1 VRDNPAERLHDL
13 LSAFKG
19 VANQP
24 MLSAWA
30 AVLGVERDNLPELL
44 HAVAAVTA
52 LPAQLEADLRA
63 ALPPDN
69 DLELFLAWKPKV
81 EAAMQGFAN
90 SGTTADGVQRQYDD
104 STLVSLQHA
113 SHALR
118 TSGREL
124 QDDQL
129 TTLADALQGLD
140 ELISGSADIDTELQV
155 FLLDLVYEM
164 KRAVRLV
171 RVQGVDGLQVALER
185 SVGALHVRAGLGQPL
200 PDPDSHVGRRFFAV
214 IAQLG
219 GLIAFGNSSFALGG
233 NVLDVLRAIGS

>member
-1 VRDNPAERLHDL
+1 MRDNPAQRLHDL
-13 LSAFKG
+13 LSAFKQ

-30 AVLGVERDNLPELL
+30 SVLGVERDNLPELL
-44 HAVAAVTA
+44 HAIAAVTT
-52 LPAQLEADLRA
+52 LPAQLEVDLRA
-63 ALPPDN
+63 ALPDD
-69 DLELFLAWKPKV
+69 DLELFLGWKPKV

-90 SGTTADGVQRQYDD
+90 SGTNVDVVQNQYDD
-104 STLVSLQHA
+104 STLLSLRHA
-113 SHALR
+113 SHALQAG
-118 TSGREL
+118 GREL

-129 TTLADALQGLD
+129 TMLADALQELD
-140 ELISGSADIDTELQV
+140 ESISGSADIDQELQV

-185 SVGALHVRAGLGQPL
+185 SVGALYLRAGLGQPL
-200 PDPDSHVGRRFFAV
+200 PDPGSHVGRKLFAV

-219 GLIAFGNSSFALGG
+219 GVIAFGNSSFELGG
-233 NVLDVLRAIGS
+233 NVFDALRTIGS

>member
-1 VRDNPAERLHDL
+1 MHDNPAERLHDL
-13 LSAFKG
+13 LTAFKG
-19 VANQP
+19 VADQP

-30 AVLGVERDNLPELL
+30 AVLGVERDNLPELM

-52 LPAQLEADLRA
+52 LPSQLEADLRA
-63 ALPPDN
+63 VLPDN

-81 EAAMQGFAN
+81 QAAMEGFTN

-104 STLVSLQHA
+104 ATLVSLQHA

-118 TSGREL
+118 GSGRDL

-129 TTLADALQGLD
+129 TTLADALEGLD
-140 ELISGSADIDTELQV
+140 ELISGSADIDSELQV
-155 FLLDLVYEM
+155 FLLDLVCEM

-185 SVGALHVRAGLGQPL
+185 SVGALYVRAGLGQPL
-200 PDPDSHVGRRFFAV
+200 PDPVSHVGRRFFAV

>member
-1 VRDNPAERLHDL
+1 MHDNPAERLHDL
-13 LSAFKG
+13 LTAFKG
-19 VANQP
+19 VADQP

-30 AVLGVERDNLPELL
+30 AVLGVERDNLPELM

-52 LPAQLEADLRA
+52 LPVQLEADLRA
-63 ALPPDN
+63 ALPDN

-104 STLVSLQHA
+104 ATLVSLQHA

-118 TSGREL
+118 SGGREI

-129 TTLADALQGLD
+129 TTLADALQGLE
-140 ELISGSADIDTELQV
+140 ELISGSADIDTDLQV

-185 SVGALHVRAGLGQPL
+185 SVGALYVRVGLGQPL
-200 PDPDSHVGRRFFAV
+200 PDRGSEVGRRFFAV

>member
-1 VRDNPAERLHDL
+1 MHDNPAERLHDL
-13 LSAFKG
+13 LTAFKG
-19 VANQP
+19 VADQP

-30 AVLGVERDNLPELL
+30 AVLGVERDNLPELM

-52 LPAQLEADLRA
+52 LPVQLEADLRA
-63 ALPPDN
+63 ALPDN

-104 STLVSLQHA
+104 ATLVSLQHA

-118 TSGREL
+118 SSGREL

-140 ELISGSADIDTELQV
+140 ELISGSADIDTDLQV

-185 SVGALHVRAGLGQPL
+185 SVGALYVRAGLGQPL
-200 PDPDSHVGRRFFAV
+200 PDRGSQVGRRFFAV

-219 GLIAFGNSSFALGG
+219 GFIAFGNSSFALGG